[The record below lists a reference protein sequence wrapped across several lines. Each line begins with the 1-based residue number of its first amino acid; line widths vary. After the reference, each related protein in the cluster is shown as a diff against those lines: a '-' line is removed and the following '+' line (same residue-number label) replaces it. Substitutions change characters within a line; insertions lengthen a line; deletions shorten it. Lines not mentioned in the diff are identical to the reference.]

1 VQKVADRQGKKR
13 WCYNLRNQIWR
24 PLRCF
29 QEKISC
35 WPRYKEFWLSH
46 TWVISSMVLKHPRGL
61 QIRMKCFKKKK
72 CLKIAHFKANTPVPL
87 RATWPKTL
95 FLHDPW
101 QRKFLNFASH
111 PGIFRFPNGIPQK
124 NKTFKY
130 IILDQSLPIQSCQFI

>member
-46 TWVISSMVLKHPRGL
+46 TWVISAMVLKHPRGL
-61 QIRMKCFKKKK
+61 QIRMKCFKKRHVWKLLISK
-72 CLKIAHFKANTPVPL
+72 PTLQCRYGRRDQKHYSCTTPGNAN
-87 RATWPKTL
+87 
-95 FLHDPW
+95 
-101 QRKFLNFASH
+101 S
-111 PGIFRFPNGIPQK
+111 
-124 NKTFKY
+124 
-130 IILDQSLPIQSCQFI
+130 